1 MDKILKWTPFGVPRA
16 VQVEEALRPAQ
27 DRPGAHVM
35 IFANIFRKE
44 MAEMSW
50 QHGLLGIIFA
60 CEGKGREIES
70 RQDGEN

>member
-1 MDKILKWTPFGVPRA
+1 
-16 VQVEEALRPAQ
+16 
-27 DRPGAHVM
+27 M